1 MKSLKGV
8 KEIIRKNKQL
18 LEDNYKVKVMGI
30 FGSYSRGNLH
40 KGSDIDILVE
50 FSETPDFFEFIRL
63 EELLQRLLGM
73 RVDLVTPDALKPL
86 IKNEI
91 LKETIYI

>member
-1 MKSLKGV
+1 MKSLKNV
-8 KEIIRKNKQL
+8 KEIIKKNKRI
-18 LEDNYKVKVMGI
+18 LEQDYNVKVMGI
-30 FGSYSRGNLH
+30 FGSYSRRNSH

-63 EELLQRLLGM
+63 EEFLQSLLGL
-73 RVDLVTPDALKPL
+73 RVDLATPGALKPL
-86 IKNEI
+86 IKKEI